1 MSEHLLETTKEKIF
15 LKYYSKF
22 ETSVQICQL
31 SNSYLQSSQ
40 GQLLANLLDHCE
52 SFQVLKTLEWRKIV
66 VMAFH
71 GYTQK

>member
-15 LKYYSKF
+15 LNYSKF

-40 GQLLANLLDHCE
+40 GQLLANLLDHSE
-52 SFQVLKTLEWRKIV
+52 SSQVLKTLELRKIV

>member
-15 LKYYSKF
+15 LNYSKF

-40 GQLLANLLDHCE
+40 GQLLANLLDHSE
-52 SFQVLKTLEWRKIV
+52 SFQVLKTLELRKIV